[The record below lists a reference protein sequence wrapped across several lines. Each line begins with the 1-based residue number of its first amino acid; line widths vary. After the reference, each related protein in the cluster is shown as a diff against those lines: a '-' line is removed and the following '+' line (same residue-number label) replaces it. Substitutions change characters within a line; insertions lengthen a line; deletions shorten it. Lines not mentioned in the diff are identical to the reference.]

1 MPGSSTIQIII
12 ADDQIIVAEGIGI
25 MLTLRHY
32 FPEWVNRVRRPMGK
46 KYPTDPQ
53 TIGKQL
59 LKRRMDLRLLQK
71 MLPK

>member
-1 MPGSSTIQIII
+1 M
-12 ADDQIIVAEGIGI
+12 
-25 MLTLRHY
+25 
-32 FPEWVNRVRRPMGK
+32 RRPMGK

-71 MLPK
+71 DVAQMIGVTEELEAPEALITSGRNSKSTKAGNF